1 MSLCHNYVSTDATFG
16 GSTAT
21 TYSSLSLTIC
31 CSGYCCYCCYCCAVA
46 NAVLMLLLL
55 VLVALLMIT

>member
-31 CSGYCCYCCYCCAVA
+31 CSGCYCCYCCAVA
-46 NAVLMLLLL
+46 NAVLMLLLF